1 MQESQ
6 ETWVRSL
13 GREDPLEE
21 AMATHS
27 SILAWR
33 IPWTETPVHRVSKG
47 QTQLKRLSTHAC
59 WSLWGKCLMNWWSSP
74 VSLPGWCWDPGEAP
88 TLFWGREVLT
98 VFNHLV
104 LVGLQGGTLFCKAT
118 LTGLSSLVSV
128 SMGRAPPGPLATL
141 AGSLLPL
148 PSGRLLISS
157 PAWAPQHCCPTTQ
170 VGTEVVLGVRSL

>member
-1 MQESQ
+1 M
-6 ETWVRSL
+6 
-13 GREDPLEE
+13 
-21 AMATHS
+21 
-27 SILAWR
+27 
-33 IPWTETPVHRVSKG
+33 
-47 QTQLKRLSTHAC
+47 
-59 WSLWGKCLMNWWSSP
+59 
-74 VSLPGWCWDPGEAP
+74 
-88 TLFWGREVLT
+88 FWGREVLT

-157 PAWAPQHCCPTTQ
+157 PA
-170 VGTEVVLGVRSL
+170 